1 MVLAVVRLDFDPWA
15 QIYGA
20 SFRLET
26 LALAG
31 VILLVLVLAALSAG
45 RARPA
50 GGDSGAEP
58 EARLRRDDL
67 ILIAFG
73 AVPGAVVGG
82 RLGYGLVHADYY
94 LADPL
99 ALFDPG
105 KGGLT
110 LTLAVL
116 LGTLTALAVARLL
129 AALIG
134 RWLGVA
140 AVPVLLGLGLGKL
153 TMALGGTGQG
163 AYSNAFWATSFEH
176 TVTASGGGTTTP
188 LPDLWGSANPGY
200 PALPSQLV
208 EGGLVLLAVALMLI
222 APALLRLRIRGRGG
236 LARLSL
242 APRREWAF
250 LIGGR
255 RFVTALGMWAL
266 VRFFVA
272 STWRDARV
280 LGPFVAEQSLLL
292 VVIVLLA
299 ALALGAPATPGPF
312 RRLKAAWAARSAS
325 LRAAR
330 VARREG

>member
-1 MVLAVVRLDFDPWA
+1 VLAVVRLDFDPWV
-15 QIYGA
+15 QILGA

-31 VILLVLVLAALSAG
+31 VILLILVLAALSAG
-45 RARPA
+45 RARSA
-50 GGDSGAEP
+50 GGDSDAEP
-58 EARLRRDDL
+58 EDRLRRDDL

-99 ALFDPG
+99 ALLDPG

-129 AALIG
+129 AAPVG

-140 AVPVLLGLGLGKL
+140 AVPVLLGLGLGKF

-163 AYSNAFWATSFEH
+163 AYSNAFWATSYEH
-176 TVTASGGGTTTP
+176 TVTASSGDATTP

-200 PALPSQLV
+200 PALPSQLL
-208 EGGLVLLAVALMLI
+208 EGGLVLLAVVLLLI
-222 APALLRLRIRGRGG
+222 APALLRLRVRRPGA
-236 LARLSL
+236 LPRLSRVR
-242 APRREWAF
+242 RREWAF

-255 RFVTALGMWAL
+255 RFVTALGLWAF
-266 VRFFVA
+266 VRFFTA

-280 LGPFVAEQSLLL
+280 LGPFVAEQYLLL
-292 VVIVLLA
+292 VVIVFLA
-299 ALALGAPATPGPF
+299 ALALGLLATPGPF
-312 RRLKAAWAARSAS
+312 RRLRAAWAASLAA

-330 VARREG
+330 AARREG

>member
-1 MVLAVVRLDFDPWA
+1 MLAVVRLDFDPWV
-15 QIYGA
+15 QILGA

-31 VILLVLVLAALSAG
+31 VVLLVLVLAALSAG
-45 RARPA
+45 RARLA
-50 GGDSGAEP
+50 GGDSDAESDG
-58 EARLRRDDL
+58 RLRRDDL

-129 AALIG
+129 AAPIG

-163 AYSNAFWATSFEH
+163 AYSDAFWATSYEH
-176 TVTASGGGTTTP
+176 TATGSGGAAIAP
-188 LPDLWGSANPGY
+188 LPDLWGSANPDH

-208 EGGLVLLAVALMLI
+208 EGGLVLLAVALLLI
-222 APALLRLRIRGRGG
+222 APTLLRVRIRRSGG
-236 LARLSL
+236 LPRLSL
-242 APRREWAF
+242 APRQEWAF
-250 LIGGR
+250 QIGGR
-255 RFVTALGMWAL
+255 RFLTALGLWAL
-266 VRFFVA
+266 IRLFAA

-280 LGPFVAEQSLLL
+280 LGPFVAEQYVLLA
-292 VVIVLLA
+292 VIAVLA
-299 ALALGAPATPGPF
+299 ALALGAPATAGPF
-312 RRLKAAWAARSAS
+312 HRLRAAWAARPAA
-325 LRAAR
+325 LRAGRA
-330 VARREG
+330 ARREG

>member
-1 MVLAVVRLDFDPWA
+1 MVLAVVRLDFDPWV
-15 QIYGA
+15 QIFGA

-31 VILLVLVLAALSAG
+31 VILLILVLAALSAG

-50 GGDSGAEP
+50 GGDSGALP
-58 EARLRRDDL
+58 EDRLRRDDL

-94 LADPL
+94 SADPL

-129 AALIG
+129 AAPID

-153 TMALGGTGQG
+153 AMALGGTGQG
-163 AYSNAFWATSFEH
+163 AYSSAFWATSYEH
-176 TVTASGGGTTTP
+176 TATGTSGATSAP

-200 PALPSQLV
+200 AALPSQLV
-208 EGGLVLLAVALMLI
+208 EGGLVLLVVAAMFI
-222 APALLRLRIRGRGG
+222 APTLLRLRVRRAGRF
-236 LARLSL
+236 ARLGL

-250 LIGGR
+250 EIGGR
-255 RFVTALGMWAL
+255 RFLAALGLWAL
-266 VRFFVA
+266 VRLFAA

-280 LGPFVAEQSLLL
+280 LGPFVAEQYVLL
-292 VVIVLLA
+292 VAIAVLA
-299 ALALGAPATPGPF
+299 ALALGLPASPGLL
-312 RRLKAAWAARSAS
+312 RRLGAAWAARLAA

-330 VARREG
+330 AARREG